1 MKITITVADVSIDI
15 HGITEKAEND
25 PAFWK
30 FAATEWH
37 KLYDLYVPMQ
47 TGRLKSSVLIRPKE
61 IEYVVPY
68 ARRIYYG
75 DGFHFWKDNGAPH
88 PKASAR
94 WDQAA
99 APTQLPKL
107 KVALQNYIDSGRL
120 KLD

>member
-1 MKITITVADVSIDI
+1 MKITITVANVSIDV
-15 HGITEKAEND
+15 HGIPQKAEND
-25 PAFWK
+25 PAFWT

-37 KLYDLYVPMQ
+37 KLYDPYVPMQ
-47 TGRLKSSVLIRPKE
+47 TGLLKSSVLIRPKE
-61 IEYVVPY
+61 IEHVVPY

-75 DGFHFWKDNGAPH
+75 DGFHFRKDMH

-99 APTQLPKL
+99 TPTQLPKL
-107 KVALQNYIDSGRL
+107 KVALQNYVDSGRL